1 VLWVGAATR
10 DTGLSFTAF
19 TFQFTHATDA
29 DTNAERDFV
38 LGELK
43 AAGAI
48 GELVWHREG
57 DRMTLGKVNHYVADG
72 EIAVAWLV

>member
-1 VLWVGAATR
+1 MLWVGAATR
-10 DTGLSFTAF
+10 DTGLSFTEF

-43 AAGAI
+43 AAGVI
-48 GELVWHREG
+48 GEFTSHREG
-57 DRMTLGKVNHYVADG
+57 ERLKLGKVNHYVADG